1 MRKRFVGNRRRE
13 THKVL
18 DRRIETSTTNI
29 VNLAWNKCQI
39 VVAFG
44 LLSLQGV
51 AELHAQQSPR
61 TVAQLAGLIED
72 RISEIEKNAT
82 LESAVETPVSLAEEL
97 DELKQR
103 SVMLFGEHRKR
114 WDENYRRLQGNIDN
128 CTTAVGADPARR
140 QAAVTEMRATWTA
153 MKSEYPAEALKVLPP
168 LWSCPM
174 HSELMLS
181 EAGTCPVCGMPLDP
195 IYVTQP
201 QLTQEPIIRAEIV
214 AKAPLEVG
222 KKAELR
228 IRLLFNKNAGP
239 VQLDDLEET
248 HTRKIHLLI
257 SDLSETDYH
266 HEHPV
271 QVGEGEYAFSF
282 TPARPGTYRVWAD
295 LKPVQTH
302 VQQYSVAD
310 IRSTTPRQGAL
321 APQEAE
327 NRHAEIDGYKFDLTF
342 AKSLIHEK
350 ETVPGTLRVTAPDG
364 QPFNQLEVVMGAFGH
379 FVGFCDDFATVL
391 HIHPVGSLIESP
403 DLRGG
408 PDLPFYFRSSKPG
421 IVRFFAQVKVG
432 GKEMFPRFVISV
444 QPLQHLP
451 SF

>member
-1 MRKRFVGNRRRE
+1 MV
-13 THKVL
+13 V
-18 DRRIETSTTNI
+18 
-29 VNLAWNKCQI
+29 

-51 AELHAQQSPR
+51 AELRAQQPPQ
-61 TVAQLAGLIED
+61 TVAQLAGLID
-72 RISEIEKNAT
+72 AQISEIEKSAT
-82 LESAVETPVSLAEEL
+82 MGSAAEIPASLSEEL
-97 DELKQR
+97 DQLKER
-103 SVMLFGEHRKR
+103 SVMLFGERRKL
-114 WDENYRRLQGNIDN
+114 WDENNRRLQGGIDN
-128 CTTAVGADPARR
+128 WRTTVGADPPRCR
-140 QAAVTEMRATWTA
+140 AALAEMRTGWTA
-153 MKSEYPAEALKVLPP
+153 MKSQYPAEALKVLPP

-181 EAGTCPVCGMPLDP
+181 ESGTCPICGMPLDP

-201 QLTQEPIIRAEIV
+201 QLTQGPIIRAEIV

-228 IRLLFNKNAGP
+228 IRLLFNKNTRP

-257 SDLSETDYH
+257 SDISETDYH
-266 HEHPV
+266 HEHPE

-282 TPARPGTYRVWAD
+282 TPARPDTYRVWAD
-295 LKPVQTH
+295 LKPVLTH
-302 VQQYSVAD
+302 VQQYTVAD
-310 IRSTTPRQGAL
+310 IPSTTPRQGAL
-321 APQEAE
+321 APQEGE

-342 AKSLIHEK
+342 VNSLIHEK
-350 ETVPGTLRVTAPDG
+350 ETVAGTLRVTDPDG
-364 QPFNQLEVVMGAFGH
+364 HPFKKLEVVMGAFGH

-421 IVRFFAQVKVG
+421 LVRFFAQVKIG

-451 SF
+451 SL

>member
-1 MRKRFVGNRRRE
+1 M
-13 THKVL
+13 
-18 DRRIETSTTNI
+18 TSI
-29 VNLAWNKCQI
+29 VNLPWSKCQI
-39 VVAFG
+39 AVAFG

-61 TVAQLAGLIED
+61 TAAQLAELID
-72 RISEIEKNAT
+72 AQIFQFEKSAT
-82 LESAVETPVSLAEEL
+82 LESASEIPPSLTEEL

-103 SVMLFGEHRKR
+103 SVMLFGERRKR
-114 WDENYRRLQGNIDN
+114 WDENNRRLQGSIDN
-128 CTTAVGADPARR
+128 LTTAVDTDPARR
-140 QAAVTEMRATWTA
+140 QAALSEMRAAWTA
-153 MKSEYPAEALKVLPP
+153 MKSEYPSEALKVLPP

-195 IYVTQP
+195 VYVTQP
-201 QLTQEPIIRAEIV
+201 QLTQEPIIRAEIF

-228 IRLLFNKNAGP
+228 IRLIFNKNARP

-266 HEHPV
+266 HKHPE
-271 QVGEGEYAFSF
+271 QVGKGEYAFSF
-282 TPARPGTYRVWAD
+282 APAQPGTYRVWAD

-310 IRSTTPRQGAL
+310 IPSTTPRQGAL
-321 APQEAE
+321 APQEEE

-364 QPFNQLEVVMGAFGH
+364 QPFNKLEVVMGAFGH

-408 PDLPFYFRSSKPG
+408 PELPFYFRSNKPG
-421 IVRFFAQVKVG
+421 LVRFFAQVKVG
-432 GKEMFPRFVISV
+432 GKEVFPRFVVSV

>member
-1 MRKRFVGNRRRE
+1 M
-13 THKVL
+13 
-18 DRRIETSTTNI
+18 
-29 VNLAWNKCQI
+29 
-39 VVAFG
+39 FG
-44 LLSLQGV
+44 LLSLPGV
-51 AELHAQQSPR
+51 PELHAQQSPR
-61 TVAQLAGLIED
+61 TVAQLAELID
-72 RISEIEKNAT
+72 AQISQLEKSAT
-82 LESAVETPVSLAEEL
+82 LEPAAEVPASLLEEL

-103 SVMLFGEHRKR
+103 SVMLFGERRKR
-114 WDENYRRLQGNIDN
+114 WDESYRRLQGSIDN
-128 CTTAVGADPARR
+128 WTTAVGADPARLR
-140 QAAVTEMRATWTA
+140 AAQTEMRTVWTA
-153 MKSEYPAEALKVLPP
+153 MKSEYPTEALKVLPP

-181 EAGTCPVCGMPLDP
+181 EAGTCPICGMPLDP
-195 IYVTQP
+195 VYVTQP
-201 QLTQEPIIRAEIV
+201 QLTQEPIIRAEIL

-228 IRLLFNKNAGP
+228 IRLLFNKNGRP

-266 HEHPV
+266 HEHPE
-271 QVGEGEYAFSF
+271 QVGEGEYSFSF

-295 LKPVQTH
+295 LKPVLTH
-302 VQQYSVAD
+302 VQQYSIAD
-310 IRSTTPRQGAL
+310 IPSITPRQGAL

-327 NRHAEIDGYKFDLTF
+327 NRHSEIDGYKFDLTF

-350 ETVPGTLRVTAPDG
+350 ETVPGTLRVTGPNG
-364 QPFNQLEVVMGAFGH
+364 QPFDKLEVVMGAFGH

-391 HIHPVGSLIESP
+391 HIHPLGALIESP

-408 PDLPFYFRSSKPG
+408 PELPFYFRSSKPG
-421 IVRFFAQVKVG
+421 LVRFFAQVKVG